1 MATAPDKE
9 RLDQIQ
15 KALQERDWDALVLFH
30 TDNILMAS
38 GMFPGSTHVVAIV
51 TVDRK
56 VVVITPWWRERFVQ
70 EESWAHDVLTYDWC
84 KGFNGVEPIS
94 AIHDLL
100 RKCKADFGLA
110 KIGYDA
116 RMHHY
121 NPTKIPSEFFIYEEL
136 KLQLPEIFKLV
147 HDATEVINQ
156 LKSIKTAHEVEKIRL
171 AHEVAKAGVKAFYQ
185 SAGAGIRESDLAAEV
200 NYAVLKMVGYKGIR
214 YSYCDPPQITS
225 GPERTFIADTL
236 SNHATERILL
246 EGDPVMLEFGV
257 HADGFWADIT
267 RNLIVGGPREDHL
280 RIHGAILK
288 AQKEVMAAYIP
299 NRSRGEE
306 LCQIAWETMRSEGFG
321 EGITHFL
328 GHGLG
333 FAYHED
339 RPILGPGEKKIIQP
353 GHVTSLEPGLYLKK
367 NGIPLGGIRIEDNV
381 LWGKERGQ
389 AEILSSFYRGLDSK
403 DW

>member
-1 MATAPDKE
+1 MMAPDGE

-15 KALQERDWDALVLFH
+15 KALRVSDWDALVLFH
-30 TDNILMAS
+30 TDNILMAT

-51 TVDRK
+51 TADRK

-70 EESWAHDVLTYDWC
+70 DESWADDALTYDWC
-84 KGFNGVEPIS
+84 RGFNGVEPVS
-94 AIHDLL
+94 AITNLL
-100 RKCKADFGLA
+100 RKCKSRLNLA

-121 NPTKIPSEFFIYEEL
+121 SPTKIPSEFFAYEEI
-136 KLQLPEIFKLV
+136 KLQLPEIFEV
-147 HDATEVINQ
+147 VYDATEVINQ
-156 LKSIKTAHEVEKIRL
+156 LKSIKTAREVEKIRL
-171 AHEVAKAGVKAFYQ
+171 AQDVAKAGVKAFYEN
-185 SAGAGIRESDLAAEV
+185 AEPGIKESDLAAEV
-200 NYAVLKMVGYKGIR
+200 NYAILKMVGHKGIR

-225 GPERTFIADTL
+225 GPERTFVAHTL
-236 SNHATERILL
+236 SNHATERILQQ
-246 EGDPVMLEFGV
+246 GDPVMLEFGV

-280 RIHGAILK
+280 KIHRAILK
-288 AQKEVMAAYIP
+288 AQQEAIATYIP
-299 NRSRGEE
+299 NQSTGEE
-306 LCQIAWETMRSEGFG
+306 LCRAAWETMRGEGFG

-339 RPILGPGEKKIIQP
+339 RPILGPGDKTILTS
-353 GHVTSLEPGLYLKK
+353 GHVTSLEPGLYL
-367 NGIPLGGIRIEDNV
+367 GERGVPLGGIRIEDNV
-381 LWGKERGQ
+381 LWGNEKGQ

-403 DW
+403 EW